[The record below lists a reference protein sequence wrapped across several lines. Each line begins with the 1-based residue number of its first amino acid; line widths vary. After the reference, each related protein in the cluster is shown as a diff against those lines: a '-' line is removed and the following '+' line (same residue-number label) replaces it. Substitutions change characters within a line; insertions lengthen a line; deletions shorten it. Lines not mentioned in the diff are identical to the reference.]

1 MIFSNNQ
8 VILIS
13 FNSPVLVLNIWK
25 SKYCKS
31 SILFF
36 AGLQAIHNVGVIYRD
51 MKLKNVLLSNCGNL
65 MIADFGLSKWLSRRQ
80 RTGTICGTLAFMA
93 PEVASGSLYEHSVD
107 LWSLGI
113 LLYCLAFARYPF
125 PRQIYGVMEYLKMC
139 FQTYLMQGW
148 QKFAR
153 N

>member
-1 MIFSNNQ
+1 MHTT
-8 VILIS
+8 V
-13 FNSPVLVLNIWK
+13 
-25 SKYCKS
+25 
-31 SILFF
+31 FF

-125 PRQIYGVMEYLKMC
+125 PR
-139 FQTYLMQGW
+139 
-148 QKFAR
+148 
-153 N
+153 

>member
-1 MIFSNNQ
+1 M
-8 VILIS
+8 
-13 FNSPVLVLNIWK
+13 VLNIWK
-25 SKYCKS
+25 SKYCNS
-31 SILFF
+31 FILFF

-65 MIADFGLSKWLSRRQ
+65 MIADFGLSKWLRRRQ

-125 PRQIYGVMEYLKMC
+125 PR
-139 FQTYLMQGW
+139 
-148 QKFAR
+148 
-153 N
+153 